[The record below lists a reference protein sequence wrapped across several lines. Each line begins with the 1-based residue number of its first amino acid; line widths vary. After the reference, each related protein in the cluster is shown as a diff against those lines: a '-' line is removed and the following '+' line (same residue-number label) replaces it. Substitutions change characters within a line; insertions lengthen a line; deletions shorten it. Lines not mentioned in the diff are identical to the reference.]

1 MSLFN
6 YRYLEANVADVN
18 LVDLHRVKNIKCIP
32 TRIYVRTYLFINFVD
47 NLSCTFLQSNIQL

>member
-32 TRIYVRTYLFINFVD
+32 TSMYVRTYLLINFALDGCLFKV
-47 NLSCTFLQSNIQL
+47 LSKV